1 MEEKTCTKC
10 GKKLRR
16 DNVAGVC
23 GDAKACR
30 ARVAAGADS
39 SIYDVKAP
47 SESREQVKAAAVD
60 FGGRLQVEKHA
71 LPALERFRIVADA
84 LGEDADALLEAFAES
99 WLAQLK
105 ERVASED

>member
-1 MEEKTCTKC
+1 MSTDVMVCTKC
-10 GKKLRR
+10 GKKLRK
-16 DNVAGVC
+16 DNRVGVC
-23 GDAKACR
+23 GDATACR

-39 SIYDVKAP
+39 SIYEVKAP
-47 SESREQVKAAAVD
+47 SESRTKPKA
-60 FGGRLQVEKHA
+60 EPPETKHA
-71 LPALERFRIVADA
+71 LPAMERFRIVADA

>member
-23 GDAKACR
+23 GDPKACR
-30 ARVAAGADS
+30 ARVAAEARADGHDL

-47 SESREQVKAAAVD
+47 SESRAKPKA
-60 FGGRLQVEKHA
+60 EPPETKHA
-71 LPALERFRIVADA
+71 LPAMERFRIVADA
-84 LGEDADALLEAFAES
+84 LGEDADGLLEAFAES

>member
-23 GDAKACR
+23 GDPKACR
-30 ARVAAGADS
+30 ARVAAGTDS

-47 SESREQVKAAAVD
+47 SESRAQVKAEPPEA
-60 FGGRLQVEKHA
+60 KHA
-71 LPALERFRIVADA
+71 LPAMERFRIVADA
-84 LGEDADALLEAFAES
+84 LGEDADKLLEAFAES

-105 ERVASED
+105 ERSASED